1 METGMQQ
8 PYGRFDALIARH
20 RQLIHNMCMRRADG
34 NVGRCAELVQDCYI
48 ALWHYLP
55 SLREEASHLQE
66 AAWVAWQCRSVFSR
80 RGKASPSLLPIDD
93 YMAGPLVPDDD
104 DPLRERIDAMAK
116 VLTPH
121 ERHALELM
129 AEGYSLGSSSS
140 SSATKTA
147 PTSRGTTP
155 KNSLA
160 MLPLQSP
167 TTRMQQVRSL
177 TSIPLSNLS
186 WKMPSMTKSSK
197 RLSRKTAWMISKKA
211 GSVARMI
218 PNVSKKNQN
227 DELWHRYNS
236 KRISLFRPFRG
247 QSEI

>member
-129 AEGYSLGSSSS
+129 AEGYSLGEMARELGIRRG
-140 SSATKTA
+140 SAAKLRHRIYEKLRRHFN
-147 PTSRGTTP
+147 PEF
-155 KNSLA
+155 
-160 MLPLQSP
+160 
-167 TTRMQQVRSL
+167 
-177 TSIPLSNLS
+177 
-186 WKMPSMTKSSK
+186 
-197 RLSRKTAWMISKKA
+197 
-211 GSVARMI
+211 
-218 PNVSKKNQN
+218 KNQVKK
-227 DELWHRYNS
+227 DRRF
-236 KRISLFRPFRG
+236 KK
-247 QSEI
+247 Q